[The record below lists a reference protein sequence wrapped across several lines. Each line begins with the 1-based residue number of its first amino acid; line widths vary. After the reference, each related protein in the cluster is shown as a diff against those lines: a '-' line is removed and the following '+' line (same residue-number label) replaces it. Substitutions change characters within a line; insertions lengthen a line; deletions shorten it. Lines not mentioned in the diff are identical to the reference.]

1 MKDTHKL
8 HNKLNLLT
16 FILNYNTSIFFLS
29 SLSKNGTISENKTIM
44 ETQGYV
50 IVSRGRS
57 PLTGRVCLSKISEKN
72 PLKVPRSCVCR
83 CGLNFFS
90 PLRGTNSITCTY
102 IKSCH
107 ILFWLSTLKC
117 APKSP
122 AVALLSSNTLRGVNI
137 IF

>member
-16 FILNYNTSIFFLS
+16 FILNYNTSIFFFFF
-29 SLSKNGTISENKTIM
+29 LSKNGTISENKTIM

-90 PLRGTNSITCTY
+90 PLRETSFNMTRGGGRM
-102 IKSCH
+102 K
-107 ILFWLSTLKC
+107 ILQLEAGNFS
-117 APKSP
+117 SP
-122 AVALLSSNTLRGVNI
+122 PH
-137 IF
+137 